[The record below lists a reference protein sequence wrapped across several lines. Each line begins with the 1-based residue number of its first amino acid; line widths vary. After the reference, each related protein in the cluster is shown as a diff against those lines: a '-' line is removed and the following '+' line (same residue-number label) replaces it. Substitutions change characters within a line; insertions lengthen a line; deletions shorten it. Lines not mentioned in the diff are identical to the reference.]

1 MKKQATR
8 VPFSTILSSFG
19 ILILVMVCL
28 LLATL
33 PLQSLT
39 THMGTEFAQ
48 LCFQLFGFGLVIL
61 LLALIASR
69 KKYAA
74 LITYQP
80 SQLRT
85 YVLTMVVAVAL
96 LFGIVNPISS
106 MIPMPEEV
114 KELFLKT
121 MSQTSVFSFV
131 LLVIAAPLTEE
142 VVFKRYMLTGLLS
155 RYSPVIA
162 ILLSSFWFGIMHMN
176 PWQFVTGVVLGTFA
190 GWIYYR
196 TQNIWLPICAHATTN
211 LSAYAMRLYLQDK
224 ITRDMNMI
232 DSVGGVTNL
241 IILSLISLTIVVM
254 GLLYLNQ
261 YLKAPT
267 NDVGSSKTC

>member
-1 MKKQATR
+1 MTNFATK

-28 LLATL
+28 SLATL

-39 THMGTEFAQ
+39 THLGTEFAQ
-48 LCFQLFGFGLVIL
+48 LCFQLFGFGPVIL
-61 LLALIASR
+61 LLALIARR
-69 KKYAA
+69 KKYAT

-114 KELFLKT
+114 QDLFLKT
-121 MSQTSVFSFV
+121 MTQTSVFSFV

-142 VVFKRYMLTGLLS
+142 LVFRRYMLTGLLS
-155 RYSPVIA
+155 RYSAVIA

-211 LSAYAMRLYLQDK
+211 LSAYAVRLYLQDK
-224 ITRDMNMI
+224 ITRDMTMI

-241 IILSLISLTIVVM
+241 IILSLVSSTIAVM

-261 YLKAPT
+261 CLKAPT